1 MVLGRERRASR
12 GLLVVD
18 ATSPRVTRGAAREA
32 IDGEFSRPLGGRWG
46 IWEDPCE
53 CVSDL
58 PCPQVAHDVVG
69 YGGVVIVSCID
80 EVEQLLF
87 DNSRGTGAFCDGVD
101 SGEDG
106 SEGGSVIVDVD
117 EGLSTS
123 VGGESVASLISQVR
137 MGDGPANPVDQ
148 GACGLVRDEVAREV
162 SVGRVVEVN
171 VGQLDGPVARG
182 VPIRVSA

>member
-58 PCPQVAHDVVG
+58 PCSQVAHDVVS
-69 YGGVVIVSCID
+69 YGGVVVVGCVD

-87 DNSRGTGAFCDGVD
+87 DDSRGTGAFCEGVD
-101 SGEDG
+101 PSKDG
-106 SEGGSVIVDVD
+106 SEGGGVVVDID
-117 EGLSTS
+117 EGLGTS
-123 VGGESVASLISQVR
+123 VGRESVASLVSQIR
-137 MGDGPANPVDQ
+137 MGDGPTDPVDQ
-148 GACGLVRDEVAREV
+148 GACRFV
-162 SVGRVVEVN
+162 
-171 VGQLDGPVARG
+171 
-182 VPIRVSA
+182 